1 MKREIKT
8 NSNFLRGGVYDTV
21 SEFAEM
27 TESDHSFL
35 YDLLTEFRPHRI
47 VEVGVAEGGT
57 DAIILDWLSKNEL
70 SDTEFFAVDLA
81 EYRGGKKIGYVVS
94 EWKEYLSNYEKYHLY
109 TGCVVAE
116 VIEEICE
123 DEKCDFCIIDT
134 SHIMPGE
141 VLDLLAVLPFLKEN
155 GVIVLHDVMLHHMSK
170 NRCYATQIAF
180 DCIVGNKIWNW
191 DSEKYPNI
199 AAVQINEDTYKYSLD
214 LVSALGIPW
223 EYDPGPEILEQYAKI
238 VKKYYDDEAYGLFWK
253 NINLNLEWIQRN
265 KVYFERTIVELFD
278 MICSNSVQRIFL
290 YGAGQGMK
298 RYLHI
303 LKNHNM
309 KNLVYGIL
317 ISDDQKRFEDYIE
330 EIKVYKW
337 SEINYNKN
345 TDVIINTV
353 LGLEVDRILA
363 DKEAAFIPAGVLL
376 KDEAYFLLS

>member
-180 DCIVGNKIWNW
+180 DCIVGKKIWNW

>member
-8 NSNFLRGGVYDTV
+8 NSNFLRRGVYDTV

-303 LKNHNM
+303 LKSHNM